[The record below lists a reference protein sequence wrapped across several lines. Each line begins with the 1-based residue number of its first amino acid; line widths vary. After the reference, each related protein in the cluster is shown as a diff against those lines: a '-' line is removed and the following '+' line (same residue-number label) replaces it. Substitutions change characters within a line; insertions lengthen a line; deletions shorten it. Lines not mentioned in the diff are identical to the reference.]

1 MPLSDP
7 ALRVLGSL
15 LEKERTT
22 PDAYPLSTGALVAA
36 CNQRTAREPV
46 MDLHLRE
53 VEEGLQQLRD
63 RGLAS
68 TVRASGERVPKHH
81 QRFTD
86 ALSLT
91 AREAAVMAV
100 LMLRGSQTAGELRT
114 RTERYVSF
122 PDVDAVLDT
131 LARLAERPTPLVRN
145 RGRRPGQS
153 QDRWAQTLGG
163 DETAMR
169 PRVRPTNDREV
180 GAEERAEVG
189 AEVRAQVRAQSASV
203 DAGVSST
210 AEDPGSSPLVQQL
223 LDRLEALERR
233 VAALEAEDD

>member
-36 CNQRTAREPV
+36 CNQRTARDPV

-63 RGLAS
+63 RGLAA
-68 TVRASGERVPKHH
+68 TVRASGERVPKHR

-91 AREAAVMAV
+91 PREAAVMAV
-100 LMLRGSQTAGELRT
+100 LMLRGAQTAGELRT

-153 QDRWAQTLGG
+153 QDRWAQKLGG

-169 PRVRPTNDREV
+169 PRVRAPGDPEQ
-180 GAEERAEVG
+180 GAEPHPEEHAEERA
-189 AEVRAQVRAQSASV
+189 ARAT
-203 DAGVSST
+203 AGEAVSELAT
-210 AEDPGSSPLVQQL
+210 EDGSSPAIRRL
-223 LDRLEALERR
+223 LERVEALERR
-233 VAALEAEDD
+233 VAALESEDD

>member
-22 PDAYPLSTGALVAA
+22 PDAYPLSTQALVAA

-53 VEEGLQQLRD
+53 VEEGLQKLRD
-63 RGLAS
+63 RGLAA
-68 TVRASGERVPKHH
+68 TVRASGERVPKHR

-86 ALSLT
+86 ALSL
-91 AREAAVMAV
+91 APREAAIVAV
-100 LMLRGSQTAGELRT
+100 LMLRGPQTAGELRT

-122 PDVDAVLDT
+122 PDVDTVLDT

-145 RGRRPGQS
+145 QGRRPGQS
-153 QDRWAQTLGG
+153 QDRWSQTLGG

-169 PRVRPTNDREV
+169 PRLRGAGDH
-180 GAEERAEVG
+180 GQDAEERAEERSEERPERV
-189 AEVRAQVRAQSASV
+189 AS
-203 DAGVSST
+203 GEGISST
-210 AEDPGSSPLVQQL
+210 AVDADSTPLVQRL

-233 VAALEAEDD
+233 VAALESEDG

>member
-63 RGLAS
+63 RGLAA
-68 TVRASGERVPKHH
+68 TVRASGERVPKHR

-91 AREAAVMAV
+91 PREAAVMAV
-100 LMLRGSQTAGELRT
+100 LMLRGAQTAGELRT

-131 LARLAERPTPLVRN
+131 LARVAERPTPLVRN

-169 PRVRPTNDREV
+169 PRVRAPGDPEQ
-180 GAEERAEVG
+180 GAEPHPEEHAEERA
-189 AEVRAQVRAQSASV
+189 ARAT
-203 DAGVSST
+203 AGEAVSELAT
-210 AEDPGSSPLVQQL
+210 EDGSSPAIRRL
-223 LDRLEALERR
+223 LERVEALERR
-233 VAALEAEDD
+233 VAALESEDD

>member
-22 PDAYPLSTGALVAA
+22 PDAYPLSTQALVAA

-46 MDLHLRE
+46 MELHLRE

-63 RGLAS
+63 RALAS
-68 TVRASGERVPKHH
+68 TVRASGERVPKHR

-91 AREAAVMAV
+91 PREAAVMSV
-100 LMLRGSQTAGELRT
+100 LMLRGPQTAGELRT

-122 PDVDAVLDT
+122 PDVDTVLDT

-163 DETAMR
+163 DATAMR
-169 PRVRPTNDREV
+169 PRVRAANDQGQGTTMLAEKP
-180 GAEERAEVG
+180 AEERPE
-189 AEVRAQVRAQSASV
+189 RATGGEGLSSSAMDADSSQSI
-203 DAGVSST
+203 
-210 AEDPGSSPLVQQL
+210 QQL
-223 LDRLEALERR
+223 LDRVEALERR
-233 VAALEAEDD
+233 VAELEADGE

>member
-36 CNQRTAREPV
+36 CNQRTARDPV

-68 TVRASGERVPKHH
+68 TVRASGERVPKHR

-91 AREAAVMAV
+91 PREAAVMAV
-100 LMLRGSQTAGELRT
+100 LMLRGAQTAGELRT

-153 QDRWAQTLGG
+153 QDRWAQKLGG

-169 PRVRPTNDREV
+169 PRVRAPGDPEQ
-180 GAEERAEVG
+180 GAEPHPEEHAEERA
-189 AEVRAQVRAQSASV
+189 ARAT
-203 DAGVSST
+203 AGEAVSELAT
-210 AEDPGSSPLVQQL
+210 EDGSSPAIRRL
-223 LDRLEALERR
+223 LERVEALERR
-233 VAALEAEDD
+233 VAALESEDD

>member
-36 CNQRTAREPV
+36 CNQRTARDPV

-63 RGLAS
+63 RGLAA
-68 TVRASGERVPKHH
+68 TVRASGERVPKHR

-91 AREAAVMAV
+91 PREAAVMAV
-100 LMLRGSQTAGELRT
+100 LMLRGAQTAGELRT

-169 PRVRPTNDREV
+169 PRVRAPGDPEQ
-180 GAEERAEVG
+180 GAEPHPEEHAEERA
-189 AEVRAQVRAQSASV
+189 ARAT
-203 DAGVSST
+203 AGEAVSELAT
-210 AEDPGSSPLVQQL
+210 EDGSSPAIRRL
-223 LDRLEALERR
+223 LERVEALERR
-233 VAALEAEDD
+233 VAALESEDD

>member
-36 CNQRTAREPV
+36 CNQRTARDPV

-63 RGLAS
+63 RGLAA
-68 TVRASGERVPKHH
+68 TVRASGERVPKHR

-91 AREAAVMAV
+91 PREAAVMAV
-100 LMLRGSQTAGELRT
+100 LMLRGAQTAGELRT

-131 LARLAERPTPLVRN
+131 LARVAERPTPLVRN

-169 PRVRPTNDREV
+169 PRVRAPGDPEQ
-180 GAEERAEVG
+180 GAEPHPEEHAEERA
-189 AEVRAQVRAQSASV
+189 ARAT
-203 DAGVSST
+203 AGEAVSELAT
-210 AEDPGSSPLVQQL
+210 EDGSSPAIRRL
-223 LDRLEALERR
+223 LERVEALERR
-233 VAALEAEDD
+233 VAALESEDD

>member
-22 PDAYPLSTGALVAA
+22 PDAYPLSTQALVAA

-46 MDLHLRE
+46 MELHLRE

-63 RGLAS
+63 RGLAA
-68 TVRASGERVPKHH
+68 TIRASGERVPKHR

-91 AREAAVMAV
+91 PREAAVMAV
-100 LMLRGSQTAGELRT
+100 LMLRGPQTAGELRT

-163 DETAMR
+163 DEEAMR
-169 PRVRPTNDREV
+169 PRVRPGSDR
-180 GAEERAEVG
+180 GSATDADDRADDRAEG
-189 AEVRAQVRAQSASV
+189 RAEGPAEHVTDTDST
-203 DAGVSST
+203 SSM
-210 AEDPGSSPLVQQL
+210 QRL
-223 LDRLEALERR
+223 LDRVEALERR
-233 VAALEAEDD
+233 VAALESEDD

>member
-63 RGLAS
+63 RGLAA
-68 TVRASGERVPKHH
+68 TVRASGERVPKHR

-91 AREAAVMAV
+91 PREAAVMAV
-100 LMLRGSQTAGELRT
+100 LMLRGPQTAGELRT

-169 PRVRPTNDREV
+169 PRVRAAGDPEQ
-180 GAEERAEVG
+180 GAEPHPEEHAEERA
-189 AEVRAQVRAQSASV
+189 ARAT
-203 DAGVSST
+203 AGEAVSELAT
-210 AEDPGSSPLVQQL
+210 EDGSSPAIRRL
-223 LDRLEALERR
+223 LERVEALERR
-233 VAALEAEDD
+233 VAALESEDD

>member
-22 PDAYPLSTGALVAA
+22 PDAYPLSTQALVAA

-63 RGLAS
+63 RGLAA
-68 TVRASGERVPKHH
+68 TVRASGERVPKHR

-91 AREAAVMAV
+91 PREAAVMAV
-100 LMLRGSQTAGELRT
+100 LMLRGQQTAGELRT

-122 PDVDAVLDT
+122 PDVEAVLGT
-131 LARLAERPTPLVRN
+131 LAGLAERPTPLVRN

-163 DETAMR
+163 DEAAMR
-169 PRVRPTNDREV
+169 PRVRTPGDPEQ
-180 GAEERAEVG
+180 GAEPHAGARAE
-189 AEVRAQVRAQSASV
+189 SV
-203 DAGVSST
+203 DGGEGVSANASGGP
-210 AEDPGSSPLVQQL
+210 AASQIQRL
-223 LDRLEALERR
+223 LERVEALERR
-233 VAALEAEDD
+233 VEALESEDA